1 MRKKSPKLFSSF
13 APGQPEVEVVEH
25 DRATMSAIANDR
37 ACLQRAALFPSA
49 NRQVNV
55 LPVME
60 RKLGEDDV
68 SVAPLLVAV
77 LVAEFDVRETQST
90 RELVHL
96 LVKARLRPP
105 DRDFL
110 QERQARVLFLQVVD
124 DSIKSVLSVDAAN
137 ALVNVPGQDSQLHF
151 RTCLRF
157 AIPRGHSPTGV
168 NMIDEVLEELKSG
181 TEKAHEALKRELS
194 KLRTG
199 RAHPGM
205 LDSVRVDY
213 YGTPT
218 PISQM
223 AAVGVPE
230 PRMLTVKPWEK
241 NLVAA
246 IDKALRESNLG
257 INPQVD
263 GDLIRVPVPPLSEE
277 RRRDLTKIA
286 KKNGEDCRIAIRKA
300 RHEAI
305 DMLAEIKKNGDA
317 GEDAVERAKKKA
329 EEVITEATKAVE
341 SLVLSKEEEIL
352 KI

>member
-1 MRKKSPKLFSSF
+1 
-13 APGQPEVEVVEH
+13 
-25 DRATMSAIANDR
+25 
-37 ACLQRAALFPSA
+37 
-49 NRQVNV
+49 
-55 LPVME
+55 
-60 RKLGEDDV
+60 
-68 SVAPLLVAV
+68 
-77 LVAEFDVRETQST
+77 
-90 RELVHL
+90 
-96 LVKARLRPP
+96 
-105 DRDFL
+105 
-110 QERQARVLFLQVVD
+110 
-124 DSIKSVLSVDAAN
+124 
-137 ALVNVPGQDSQLHF
+137 
-151 RTCLRF
+151 
-157 AIPRGHSPTGV
+157 
-168 NMIDEVLEELKSG
+168 
-181 TEKAHEALKRELS
+181 RELS

-317 GEDAVERAKKKA
+317 GEDAVE
-329 EEVITEATKAVE
+329 
-341 SLVLSKEEEIL
+341 
-352 KI
+352 